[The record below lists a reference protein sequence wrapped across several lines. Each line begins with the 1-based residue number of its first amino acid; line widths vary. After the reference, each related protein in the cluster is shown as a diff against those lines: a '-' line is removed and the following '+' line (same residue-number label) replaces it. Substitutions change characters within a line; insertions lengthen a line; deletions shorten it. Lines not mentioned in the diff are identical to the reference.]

1 VPEAGSAKTPRLLL
15 IDVSSL
21 LYRAFNAVRPLSTS
35 TGHPT
40 NALYGFTSMLLRLL
54 QEQDPEALAWAC
66 DTPQPT
72 FRHQEYAA
80 YKAHRPPTPDD
91 LIAQIPPLRELAGA
105 LAIPI
110 YEVDGYEADD
120 VLGTLARQ
128 GEAAGWEVL
137 IVTGDR
143 DCLQL
148 VTERV
153 HVLATQRGISALER
167 FDPAAVEERYG
178 VQPGQLADL
187 QGLKG
192 DSSDNIPGVPGI
204 GGKTAARLIRQYGSL
219 EELLAHREEVANPR
233 VRDALQSF
241 AEQARLS
248 KRLALIRTDLPLTLD
263 LAACT
268 RRPLDLTPV
277 RELFRRYEFFSL
289 LKRLAPDQTAP
300 RADRVYQPVRT
311 DDQRRAFITR
321 LAQVSKVALALA
333 KEPHQA
339 DPQGLA
345 LALGPGEAF
354 YLEWKT
360 LATALG
366 LPGPP
371 PAPGLEGQ
379 PAAPLRLFDEE
390 GQPAVGPAASPTPMD
405 LTDLIARLER
415 GDLALLG
422 HDLKDL
428 LLALR
433 SVGVEPSNLA
443 GDTLLLG
450 YLLNPARPTHELADL
465 ALEHLD
471 LSLSA
476 ADPAADLSPTAFQA
490 CARADAIGQLIP
502 VLEEALVEQG
512 LEKVYR
518 ELELPLVPVL
528 TDLTTAGFCLDLAYL
543 KRLQE
548 EWGAE
553 IEAVRRQVVQLAGRE
568 FNLDS
573 PRQLQAVLFTDLG
586 LPPGRK
592 TKAGYST
599 DAETLTALAG
609 QHEIIPLLLH
619 YRELTKLKST
629 YLDVLVER
637 FDPQT
642 GRIHTEFHQTSTSTG
657 RISTAHPNLQNIPF
671 RTDRGRAVRRAFVS
685 PGPDWVLLSADY
697 EQIEMR
703 LLAEVSGDERLRAA
717 FAAGEDV
724 HARAASEIFHVPLA
738 EVTEAQRRV
747 GKMTNF
753 GIAYGMSPFGLSQRL
768 DIDLATARAY
778 IEQYFARFPG
788 VRAYVDRTLTAAR
801 EDGYVQT
808 LWGRKRFLPDLRS
821 PSQLQREAA
830 ERAAINMP
838 IQGTAADLIKRA
850 MIRVWQQLRR
860 QGRRARLILQVHDEL
875 VLEVPQVEL
884 EEIAEMVRTTMATV
898 THGSVPL
905 EVKLQVGSNW
915 QDLEAYQ
922 EKIPSGFISS

>member
-1 VPEAGSAKTPRLLL
+1 ML

-21 LYRAFNAVRPLSTS
+21 LYRAFHAVRPLSTS
-35 TGHPT
+35 TGQPT

-72 FRHQEYAA
+72 FRHQAYPA
-80 YKAHRPPTPDD
+80 YKAQRPPAPNE

-110 YEVDGYEADD
+110 YEVEGYEADD

-148 VTERV
+148 VTDRV
-153 HVLATQRGISALER
+153 HVLTTRRGISEMER
-167 FDPAAVEERYG
+167 FDPAAVEDRYRLK
-178 VQPGQLADL
+178 PHQLADFK
-187 QGLKG
+187 GLTG
-192 DSSDNIPGVPGI
+192 DPSDNIPGVPGI
-204 GGKTAARLIRQYGSL
+204 GEKTAARLIRQYGSL
-219 EELLAHREEVANPR
+219 EELLAQREEVANPR
-233 VRDALQSF
+233 VRDALRSF

-248 KRLALIRTDLPLTLD
+248 RRLALIRTDLPITLD

-268 RRPLDLTPV
+268 RRPLDRPPV

-289 LKRLAPDQTAP
+289 LKRLTPDQPAP
-300 RADRVYQPVRT
+300 RANRVYQPVRT
-311 DDQRRAFITR
+311 DAQRRAFLTR

-333 KEPHQA
+333 KEPPHA
-339 DPQGLA
+339 APQGLA
-345 LALGPGEAF
+345 VATGPGEAF
-354 YLEWKT
+354 YLEWET
-360 LATALG
+360 LAAAQG
-366 LPGPP
+366 SPGPR
-371 PAPGLEGQ
+371 PAPGPEGP
-379 PAAPLRLFDEE
+379 PAVTLRLFDEA
-390 GQPAVGPAASPTPMD
+390 GQPAVGRAPPPSPMD
-405 LTDLIARLER
+405 LTDLISRLER

-428 LLALR
+428 LLAFR
-433 SVGVEPSNLA
+433 SVGLEPSNLA
-443 GDTLLLG
+443 GDTRLLG
-450 YLLNPARPTHELADL
+450 HLLNPAKPTHELADL
-465 ALEHLD
+465 ALEYLD
-471 LSLSA
+471 LSLSEA
-476 ADPAADLSPTAFQA
+476 GPAADLSPTAFRA
-490 CARADAIGQLIP
+490 CACADAIGRLTP
-502 VLEEALVEQG
+502 VLEEAVVEQG
-512 LEKVYR
+512 LERVYR

-528 TDLTTAGFCLDLAYL
+528 ADLTTAGFCLDVAYL
-543 KRLQE
+543 KRLQA

-553 IEAVRRQVVQLAGRE
+553 IESVRRKVVRLAGRE

-573 PRQLQAVLFTDLG
+573 PKQLQEVLFTDLG
-586 LPPGRK
+586 LRPGRRTK
-592 TKAGYST
+592 TGHST

-609 QHEIIPLLLH
+609 QHEIIPLLLC

-637 FDPQT
+637 VDPQT
-642 GRIHTEFHQTSTSTG
+642 GRIHTEFHQTGASTG
-657 RISTAHPNLQNIPF
+657 RLSTARPNLQSIPL
-671 RTDRGRAVRRAFVS
+671 RSERGRAVRRAFVA

-724 HARAASEIFHVPLA
+724 HARAASEIFHLPLA

-753 GIAYGMSPFGLSQRL
+753 GIVYGLSPFGLSQRL
-768 DIDLATARAY
+768 DIDLDTARAY

-788 VRAYVDRTLTAAR
+788 VRAYIAQTLTAAR
-801 EDGYVQT
+801 ENGYVQT
-808 LWGRKRFLPDLRS
+808 GWGRKRFLPDLHS
-821 PSQLQREAA
+821 PSRLQKEAA

-850 MIRVWQQLRR
+850 MIGVWQKLRL

-875 VLEVPQVEL
+875 LLEVPQEEL
-884 EEIAEMVRTTMATV
+884 EEIAEMVRTTMETV
-898 THGSVPL
+898 THGTVSL
-905 EVKLQVGSNW
+905 KVKLQVGPNW
-915 QDLEAYQ
+915 RDLETYQ
-922 EKIPSGFISS
+922 KNITSGFVSS